1 MKKKLKVNDVLATG
15 RKMVI
20 FPVAIIVFGTIG
32 FVSYLVVQ
40 KQLPEWVFPLALVS
54 ALVAGWICWRWM
66 VARWKAWAFP
76 NVKNN
81 YQLTKRAAQEPLLW
95 PSVGFFDKPVAQLHK
110 PDHTVLGVDS
120 DIPKET
126 VIYYSKSKNLAEMA
140 LFLCFVVVGILVM
153 LFSGSNGYNAG
164 YLVLMGV
171 ILATLEYREATNTE
185 AQIVINHSGIR
196 TIATTFK
203 SWQEIS
209 NEAVKTVGA
218 KGTNAYLGYDFPG
231 GSEYLKIDDYNVEA
245 WQLEVLLRVY
255 RERHAARP

>member
-20 FPVAIIVFGTIG
+20 FPVAMIVFGTIG
-32 FVSYLVVQ
+32 AVSYWVVQ
-40 KQLPEWVFPLALVS
+40 KQLPEWVFPVAVILS
-54 ALVAGWICWRWM
+54 LVAGWICWRFM
-66 VARWKAWAFP
+66 VARWKTWAFP
-76 NVKNN
+76 NVKNT

-95 PSVGFFDKPVAQLHK
+95 PSVGFFGKPGARLNK
-110 PDHTVLGVDS
+110 PDQVVLGADH

-126 VIYYSKSKNLAEMA
+126 TIYYSKGKNFAQMSV
-140 LFLCFVVVGILVM
+140 FLCFVVFGILIVV
-153 LFSGSNGYNAG
+153 FSDSNGYNAG

-171 ILATLEYREATNTE
+171 ILATLEYREATNME

-196 TIATTFK
+196 TIDTTFK

-209 NEAVKTVGA
+209 NEAVETVSG
-218 KGTNAYLGYDFPG
+218 KGTSAYLSYDFPG

-245 WQLEVLLRVY
+245 WQLEALLRVY
-255 RERHAARP
+255 RERYTARN